1 MKTVKRLNS
10 LEEIPLIERKKAA
23 AFGYQIFTWYAVR
36 VVVNK
41 ESFKIFYKRIG
52 FSEKMIFDLE
62 DDDLNYGI
70 VGLGTFGTQVAFD
83 NIMLRPLVNEKNY
96 NFQPDDLPTS
106 INPDE
111 DVFFYNTSGNAS
123 DECGIEEGEEEGES
137 DSPGGGKGKGKKR
150 KPKKLKKEAS
160 IKIWWIY
167 SMG

>member
-1 MKTVKRLNS
+1 MK
-10 LEEIPLIERKKAA
+10 
-23 AFGYQIFTWYAVR
+23 
-36 VVVNK
+36 
-41 ESFKIFYKRIG
+41 
-52 FSEKMIFDLE
+52 
-62 DDDLNYGI
+62 
-70 VGLGTFGTQVAFD
+70 
-83 NIMLRPLVNEKNY
+83 KNY

-137 DSPGGGKGKGKKR
+137 DSPGGGKGKGKK
-150 KPKKLKKEAS
+150 KKAQKIKKEAS